1 MNNIP
6 TSPNTPV
13 AELHR
18 LFELQKAN
26 KQNVKESTAS
36 QRITKLKL
44 FKKKLFEHRNGLQ
57 EAAFKD
63 FRKPATEVDLTEIY
77 PLVSEIR
84 NVCSHLHDWVQDEQV
99 GTPISMLGSA
109 SRIVHEPKGN
119 CLLMAPWNYPIQ
131 ITLQPLIAAV
141 AAGNVVILKPS
152 EYTPHVTSYLK
163 KMLSEI
169 FKEDEVA
176 VVEGDHS
183 VSGELLA
190 MKFDHIHFTGSP
202 AVGKVVMKAAAENLC
217 SVTLE
222 LGGKSPVFVDESAN
236 ISQAANRLSWGK
248 FLNQGQTCIAPD
260 YVLVHRSKLDALLSA
275 LKSNVVKQWGADAKN
290 SPDVCR
296 IVNAKHF
303 QRLNR
308 LLEEA
313 LAQGAKIEYGGER
326 NEQDCFISPTILSN
340 IPLQS
345 ALMKEEIFGPIMPII
360 PYDNIDEVLALVNS
374 MEKPLSLYIF
384 SSSEKNIKHIIN
396 HTSAGGTCINDNLI
410 HIVQPNLPF
419 GGVNNS
425 GMGKSTGHFGF
436 REFTNERAVLRQYS
450 PLSTAQL
457 MYPPYKNKLVK
468 LVVELSLKFF

>member
-6 TSPNTPV
+6 TSPNTAL
-13 AELHR
+13 AELQR

-26 KQNVKESTAS
+26 KQKVKESTAS
-36 QRITKLKL
+36 QRISKLKL
-44 FKKKLFEHRNGLQ
+44 FKKKLFEHRKGLQ
-57 EAAFKD
+57 EAAFND
-63 FRKPATEVDLTEIY
+63 FRKPATEVDLSEIY

-84 NVCSHLHDWVQDEQV
+84 NVCRHLHDWLRDEQV
-99 GTPISMLGSA
+99 GTPLSMIGSA
-109 SRIVHEPKGN
+109 SRIIHEPKGN

-152 EYTPHVTSYLK
+152 EYTPNVTSYLK
-163 KMLSEI
+163 KMLGEI
-169 FKEDEVA
+169 FNEHEVA
-176 VVEGDHS
+176 VVEGDHT
-183 VSGELLA
+183 VSKALLA

-202 AVGKVVMKAAAENLC
+202 AVGKLVMKAAADNLC

-236 ISQAANRLSWGK
+236 IAQAANRLSWGK

-260 YVLVHRSKLDALLSA
+260 YVLVHKSKMAPLIEA
-275 LKSNVVKQWGADAKN
+275 LKTNVIKQWGAQPQSN
-290 SPDVCR
+290 PDVCR
-296 IVNAKHF
+296 IVNAKHY
-303 QRLNR
+303 QRLIH
-308 LLEEA
+308 LLDEA
-313 LAQGAKIEYGGER
+313 VAQGAKFELGGER
-326 NEQDCFISPTILSN
+326 NEQDCFISPTILSHV
-340 IPLQS
+340 PMDS
-345 ALMKEEIFGPIMPII
+345 TLMKEEIFGPILPII
-360 PYDNIDEVLALVNS
+360 PYEKLEDALALVNS

-384 SSSEKNIKHIIN
+384 SSSEKNIQQIISN
-396 HTSAGGTCINDNLI
+396 SSAGGTCINDNLL

-436 REFTNERAVLRQYS
+436 REFINERAVLRQYT
-450 PLSTAQL
+450 PLSAAQL
-457 MYPPYKNKLVK
+457 MYPPYNNKLVQ